1 MTSAQETVSP
11 SEKHIQEKST
21 DYESLFNNPLWTTN
35 PDLTQPT
42 SEIKFAI
49 RYHETVKPEEQYGSK
64 KAFFK
69 HGSHVEEKE
78 FKHSQECNCIGGWAE
93 PPYESPWCKIIDER
107 VDDSNKHAPEEI
119 EAKAEKKREKEP
131 SEFNK
136 NMLHGLGRY
145 RPYQHHTTFSCYL
158 SLIDYSSML
167 KPFRRLTKTV
177 RN

>member
-42 SEIKFAI
+42 SEIKCKTTLSDLPQHELIIYIVAI

-69 HGSHVEEKE
+69 HGSQVEEKE

-93 PPYESPWCKIIDER
+93 ASDLLALDYYWPW
-107 VDDSNKHAPEEI
+107 S
-119 EAKAEKKREKEP
+119 
-131 SEFNK
+131 
-136 NMLHGLGRY
+136 
-145 RPYQHHTTFSCYL
+145 
-158 SLIDYSSML
+158 
-167 KPFRRLTKTV
+167 
-177 RN
+177 